1 MRLGLQ
7 VRQRQKGGGGLE
19 RLRGS
24 WTRWEGERD
33 GGAGVIAVEG
43 AGNGIMV
50 KEQRG
55 ERMLSERER
64 K

>member
-50 KEQRG
+50 KEQRDY
-55 ERMLSERER
+55 
-64 K
+64 